1 MLRTPSQ
8 PVPAGLEDLLGSKLV
23 ARLSQLD
30 VTSRKVFAGKL
41 KGERRSKKRGDSVEF
56 ADHRPYVVGDD
67 LRRIDWNIF
76 GRLDRLFLKLFQE
89 EEDLSLVVLVDN
101 SASMHTGS
109 PSKMRFAQQVAA
121 AIGFIGLANLHRVSL
136 FALGGGEDEVDEE
149 KSGVGG
155 GRGEE
160 ERGEEES
167 REDER
172 RAGRPSHR
180 DGVGGVAGGALPVIR
195 NLRGKRR
202 AYDMGRWLCQLP
214 ESYSVDFEAACKRVA
229 LSKSGKGV
237 MLLISDFMYK
247 DGYEGGLRYLVGR
260 GFDVLAVQV
269 LSPQE
274 VDPTIVGDLR
284 LRDVEDGDSAEIT
297 VSAPLLKRYKAN
309 LTAYCDGLRQFCAR
323 REITHMTVQS
333 DMAVDELVLGYLRSR
348 GVVG

>member
-1 MLRTPSQ
+1 MLRTPPQ
-8 PVPAGLEDLLGSKLV
+8 PAPAGLEDLLGSKLV

-76 GRLDRLFLKLFQE
+76 GRLDRLFLKLFLE

-136 FALGGGEDEVDEE
+136 FALGGGDEGEDGG
-149 KSGVGG
+149 KSGVGEA
-155 GRGEE
+155 RGEAEGAGE
-160 ERGEEES
+160 ERS
-167 REDER
+167 EDER
-172 RAGRPSHR
+172 RARRPSHR
-180 DGVGGVAGGALPVIR
+180 GDGGGGALPVIR

-247 DGYEGGLRYLVGR
+247 EGYEGGLRYLVGR

-274 VDPTIVGDLR
+274 VDPTIAGDLR